1 MIPSKRM
8 ENISILFILRK
19 NSSAHP
25 YKVAKGLRGKTHGC
39 LTGQTDFVNHSLLGW
54 QKQWDSFLARPAM
67 VPESLEENGR
77 DGKKKTEKLWKRAK
91 TGRVGG
97 PTYSGKVG
105 LGCNDVLL
113 ETSTWEVGEV
123 GRDERGR
130 ERLGMRLIL
139 ERGHVFRS
147 QSNTLRER

>member
-77 DGKKKTEKLWKRAK
+77 RAGMEKRKPK
-91 TGRVGG
+91 SSGRGQR
-97 PTYSGKVG
+97 
-105 LGCNDVLL
+105 L
-113 ETSTWEVGEV
+113 EGWEDRRIPG
-123 GRDERGR
+123 
-130 ERLGMRLIL
+130 RLG
-139 ERGHVFRS
+139 
-147 QSNTLRER
+147 